1 MAVESFL
8 PGTSEPK
15 TTIEKEVRQKPSVDE
30 RTTIETPGR
39 QMPADEIEQ
48 DKMQVKKPKKRS
60 AKPKRT
66 AEEIEFVRDSTLII
80 TEKPQAALKIASALG
95 NARKYNDNN
104 VSFYELT
111 RNSKKIIVASAVGHL
126 FNLTY
131 AEGERGW
138 PIFKTMWIPS
148 YVRATFTQRYY
159 ELIKKLAKRAKEV
172 IIASVDYNEIT
183 PVLENGQFKLTKIGE
198 LVESIKTGK
207 KEIKDYLIP
216 SFNQQGKIRWNKLK
230 NAIRHKINDG
240 LYEIS
245 LEYGR
250 KVKLTSSHNIFK
262 LKNNKIEL
270 AKTTDLKIGESIL
283 CPALLPT
290 PQESIKSISL
300 LDLVKKE
307 KNREIYVAGKDIA
320 KILQNRVMNKIRKDS
335 PLHEKRFLLTQ
346 KGIDKIKSV
355 RLETGYSTG
364 QIANLAQISQASV
377 SLW

>member
-1 MAVESFL
+1 MS
-8 PGTSEPK
+8 SC
-15 TTIEKEVRQKPSVDE
+15 IN
-30 RTTIETPGR
+30 
-39 QMPADEIEQ
+39 IEQ
-48 DKMQVKKPKKRS
+48 KNKPKKRS
-60 AKPKRT
+60 VKPRRT
-66 AEEIEFVRDSTLII
+66 AKEIEFVRDATLII

-95 NARKYNDNN
+95 NARKYSDNN

-216 SFNQQGKIRWNKLK
+216 SFNQQGKIRWNKL
-230 NAIRHKINDG
+230 
-240 LYEIS
+240 S
-245 LEYGR
+245 
-250 KVKLTSSHNIFK
+250 
-262 LKNNKIEL
+262 
-270 AKTTDLKIGESIL
+270 
-283 CPALLPT
+283 
-290 PQESIKSISL
+290 
-300 LDLVKKE
+300 
-307 KNREIYVAGKDIA
+307 GKYSIA
-320 KILQNRVMNKIRKDS
+320 KAK
-335 PLHEKRFLLTQ
+335 
-346 KGIDKIKSV
+346 
-355 RLETGYSTG
+355 
-364 QIANLAQISQASV
+364 
-377 SLW
+377 